1 MNGDGIGMKKRV
13 GIYKIKEVME
23 GIYLIRNLY
32 VNMILVVGNERAL
45 LFDTGYG
52 FDDITSAIREITDKP
67 FDVVM
72 SHGHLDHG
80 GGNWQFE
87 EVYAHPADWTVM
99 ERHATKPYRAI
110 GVVSAKSIE
119 KIPFLKTLPKDF
131 SEEKFYTKPAGNF
144 KSVKEGDV
152 FGLGGVSLQVIE
164 LPGHTPGSIGLYCPE
179 KRLVLVSDAV
189 NGFLYLF
196 LEEST
201 DLATYLES
209 LYKLK
214 RIDFDYM
221 LSGHSAKIDKKSEL
235 DNYIQVAEHPD
246 WQNGKLRKNDMLSG
260 NKVVKVV
267 RSSVNPKNKA
277 KIVIEEGRLG
287 EK

>member
-1 MNGDGIGMKKRV
+1 MKKRV

-23 GIYLIRNLY
+23 DIYLIRNLY

-52 FDDITSAIREITDKP
+52 FGDITSAIREITDKP

-87 EVYAHPADWTVM
+87 KVYAHPADWNVM

-110 GVVSAKSIE
+110 GVASAKRID

-131 SEEKFYTKPAGNF
+131 SEEKFYNEPAGNF
-144 KSVKEGDV
+144 IAVKEGDV
-152 FGLGGVSLQVIE
+152 FELGDVSLHVIE
-164 LPGHTPGSIGLYCPE
+164 LPGHTPGSIGLYCSQ
-179 KRLVLVSDAV
+179 KRFVLVSDAV
-189 NGFLYLF
+189 NAFLYLF

-214 RIDFDYM
+214 RIDYDYM
-221 LSGHSAKIDKKSEL
+221 LTGHSAKIYKKYEL
-235 DNYIQVAEHPD
+235 DNYIEVAEHPD
-246 WQNGKLRKNDMLSG
+246 WQNGKVRKNDMLSG
-260 NKVVKVV
+260 DKVVKVV
-267 RSSVNPKNKA
+267 RSSLNPKNNA
-277 KIVIEEGRLG
+277 KIVIEESRLG
-287 EK
+287 NK